1 MAAVPA
7 RDEPRNVRRLAGMA
21 NLPVKA
27 VIVVRGYRVTRFMS
41 TGRGCGDAV
50 LLMILLCGRSETAA

>member
-1 MAAVPA
+1 M
-7 RDEPRNVRRLAGMA
+7 RRLAGMA